1 MLTTE
6 NIHVNQ
12 NTKTVIITGA
22 LGFIGSHTAKA
33 FRLAGYHV
41 IGIDR
46 EWTIPQGSEFID
58 QLFIDDFVK
67 ITSIIAANNNV
78 EAIIHI
84 AGTSLVGPSLSN
96 PGEYYDN
103 NVAKTNTMLEDLARQ
118 NWQGK
123 IVFSSSAATYGN
135 NCDVP
140 IVETAE
146 GVPVSPYG
154 HSKKMCEYIIADHVR
169 AYGHKGIALRYFNA
183 CGCDT
188 DGQLGNLWND
198 SHLIPRVVQSVLENT
213 TLTIFGNDFNT
224 KDGTCVRD
232 YLHVSD
238 IAQAHL
244 QAVELCNSIDNG
256 TFRAYNLG
264 TGQGFSNLDIAR
276 SVEQAT
282 GIDVNYKFGPR
293 RLGDPDELVADPTKF
308 IKDTEW
314 NPQHSDLS
322 TIVSTTYNWMKKH
335 EMVS

>member
-1 MLTTE
+1 
-6 NIHVNQ
+6 
-12 NTKTVIITGA
+12 
-22 LGFIGSHTAKA
+22 
-33 FRLAGYHV
+33 
-41 IGIDR
+41 
-46 EWTIPQGSEFID
+46 
-58 QLFIDDFVK
+58 
-67 ITSIIAANNNV
+67 
-78 EAIIHI
+78 
-84 AGTSLVGPSLSN
+84 
-96 PGEYYDN
+96 
-103 NVAKTNTMLEDLARQ
+103 
-118 NWQGK
+118 
-123 IVFSSSAATYGN
+123 
-135 NCDVP
+135 
-140 IVETAE
+140 
-146 GVPVSPYG
+146 
-154 HSKKMCEYIIADHVR
+154 
-169 AYGHKGIALRYFNA
+169 
-183 CGCDT
+183 
-188 DGQLGNLWND
+188 
-198 SHLIPRVVQSVLENT
+198 VVQSVLENT
-213 TLTIFGNDFNT
+213 TLTIFGNDFDT

-282 GIDVNYKFGPR
+282 GIDVNYEFGPR

>member
-1 MLTTE
+1 
-6 NIHVNQ
+6 VNQ

-33 FRLAGYHV
+33 FRLAGYQV

-213 TLTIFGNDFNT
+213 TLTIFGNDFDT

-282 GIDVNYKFGPR
+282 GIDVNYEFGPR